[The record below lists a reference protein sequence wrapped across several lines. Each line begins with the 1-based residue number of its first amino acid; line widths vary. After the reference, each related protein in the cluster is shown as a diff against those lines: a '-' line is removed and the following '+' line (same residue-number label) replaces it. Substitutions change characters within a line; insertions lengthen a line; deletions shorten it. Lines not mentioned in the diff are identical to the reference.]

1 MEENLQVGDKSPR
14 VAEVRTIL
22 TKVGLLKHPVSEH
35 TSTDQW
41 ADGDDDFDY
50 ELQSALRAFQQQRG
64 VLADGVINDHTLR
77 LLREATYSLG
87 ARVLLYDP
95 SSPMQGDDVAQLQSH
110 LQELGFY
117 SSQIDG
123 QFSRDT
129 YSALKNYQRDYG
141 LTVDGVC
148 GPDTLKAL
156 SYLGRS
162 ITGGSRAAIQ
172 ERETVRA
179 AGPQLSGK
187 RIVIDPGLGLSTPGH
202 VVRGPYGE
210 LTEEEILWDIATRLE
225 GRMVATGIETI
236 ISRPRQTNST
246 DSERAD
252 IANAFGA
259 DLVIS
264 LRCDW
269 YHNERAEGCASFY
282 FGSPRGHSSIT
293 GELLSG
299 YIQREIVVR
308 TPLQNCRNHART
320 WDVLRLTSMPT
331 VEIVVGYLS
340 NPHDTA
346 VLVDPKY
353 RDVITE
359 AMLIAVKRLY
369 LADNDDQP
377 TGTFTFSEL
386 LELESQG

>member
-1 MEENLQVGDKSPR
+1 M
-14 VAEVRTIL
+14 
-22 TKVGLLKHPVSEH
+22 
-35 TSTDQW
+35 
-41 ADGDDDFDY
+41 
-50 ELQSALRAFQQQRG
+50 
-64 VLADGVINDHTLR
+64 
-77 LLREATYSLG
+77 
-87 ARVLLYDP
+87 
-95 SSPMQGDDVAQLQSH
+95 
-110 LQELGFY
+110 
-117 SSQIDG
+117 
-123 QFSRDT
+123 
-129 YSALKNYQRDYG
+129 
-141 LTVDGVC
+141 
-148 GPDTLKAL
+148 
-156 SYLGRS
+156 
-162 ITGGSRAAIQ
+162 
-172 ERETVRA
+172 
-179 AGPQLSGK
+179 
-187 RIVIDPGLGLSTPGH
+187 
-202 VVRGPYGE
+202 RGPYGE

-299 YIQREIVVR
+299 YIQREIVAR

-346 VLVDPKY
+346 VLVDPNY

>member
-22 TKVGLLKHPVSEH
+22 TKVGLLKHPVAEH

-172 ERETVRA
+172 ERETVHA

-202 VVRGPYGE
+202 VLRGPYGE

-299 YIQREIVVR
+299 YIQREIVAR

-331 VEIVVGYLS
+331 VEIVLGYLS

-346 VLVDPKY
+346 VLVDPNY